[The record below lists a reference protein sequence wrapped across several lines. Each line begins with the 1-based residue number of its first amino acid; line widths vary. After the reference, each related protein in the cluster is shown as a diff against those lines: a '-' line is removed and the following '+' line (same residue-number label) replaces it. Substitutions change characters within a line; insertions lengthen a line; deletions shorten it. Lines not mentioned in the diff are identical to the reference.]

1 MSRLSPK
8 RGLKQMQ
15 VEGAKTFGIFL
26 HSSTAFKTIHIRPR
40 DTWKQLH

>member
-1 MSRLSPK
+1 MSQLSPK

-26 HSSTAFKTIHIRPR
+26 HFIYCIQNYSY
-40 DTWKQLH
+40 